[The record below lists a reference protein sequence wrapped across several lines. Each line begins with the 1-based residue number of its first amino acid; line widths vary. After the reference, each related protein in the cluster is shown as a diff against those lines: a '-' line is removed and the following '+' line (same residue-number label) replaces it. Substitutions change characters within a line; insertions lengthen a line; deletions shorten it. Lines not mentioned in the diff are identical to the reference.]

1 MNKPERPGLLWGG
14 GALSIAGVLTTIIAP
29 LLVDSLGAAGLAT
42 ATIGGYLTALHL
54 TQVIVIFG
62 LGATG
67 LVARFDRRFSGLAGC
82 LLGAGAL
89 IVAGVS
95 TSPSVLFLLMILV
108 GFGAGLAYAAGGSAL
123 SYAHDTERA
132 YSIVTIASILIGALV
147 LTGTALIPTGHNQL
161 GILWGIALV
170 LVSLGIVGLRIPRMQ
185 PTRNPS
191 DPGPAATPASESKP
205 GAGDRGWLGPPGL
218 ALIGGYFLL
227 NVGILAVWTYSG
239 SVAQAAGMTSSASW
253 WFLGLSQA
261 LSVAGCLIAWR
272 MGSRPGKAWV
282 LVGSLVALMAGKF
295 LIGTADLWPYVVGI
309 LITNLTFYTVIP
321 FVFAAG
327 ADLNP
332 RSGRLVVVVGASA
345 MAAGAVAPALGGF
358 LAGDDGQWLRLGVGA
373 SLAILA
379 SIPLLLF
386 AVRAAVAAKAQAAEI
401 EATVAP
407 LL

>member
-1 MNKPERPGLLWGG
+1 MNHTRGVNEPERPGLLWGG

-42 ATIGGYLTALHL
+42 ARIGGYLTALHL

-89 IVAGVS
+89 IVSGVS
-95 TSPSVLFLLMILV
+95 TSPSVLFLLMIPV

-132 YSIVTIASILIGALV
+132 YSIVTIASIVIGAVV
-147 LTGTALIPTGHNQL
+147 LAGTALIPTGHNQL

-170 LVSLGIVGLRIPRMQ
+170 LVALGIGGLRIPRTQ
-185 PTRNPS
+185 PTGRPPDS
-191 DPGPAATPASESKP
+191 GTAAT
-205 GAGDRGWLGPPGL
+205 AGHGRWLGPPGL
-218 ALIGGYFLL
+218 ALIAGYFLL

-386 AVRAAVAAKAQAAEI
+386 AVRAAVAAKAQGVASAAP
-401 EATVAP
+401 VAR
-407 LL
+407 